1 MAKVR
6 FTKVLPP
13 TPDEFRARARQEFAF
28 LAGEF
33 GFREVPIAP
42 GYQNPVAV
50 WFENGTTRVVVE
62 GINWAANARV
72 ALGRAGLPEAFE
84 NIDLGDLA
92 TVRCPGLAL
101 TDEQTKAEQ
110 EGGQWVQLSRM
121 AKWLRECGAEMLR
134 GDFGAFPE
142 IQKIREGRS
151 QEWRRTHNWSPDA

>member
-62 GINWAANARV
+62 GTQNVRPGSTV
-72 ALGRAGLPEAFE
+72 AEAQRE
-84 NIDLGDLA
+84 NEIGK
-92 TVRCPGLAL
+92 G
-101 TDEQTKAEQ
+101 
-110 EGGQWVQLSRM
+110 EG
-121 AKWLRECGAEMLR
+121 AKG
-134 GDFGAFPE
+134 G
-142 IQKIREGRS
+142 KKS
-151 QEWRRTHNWSPDA
+151 